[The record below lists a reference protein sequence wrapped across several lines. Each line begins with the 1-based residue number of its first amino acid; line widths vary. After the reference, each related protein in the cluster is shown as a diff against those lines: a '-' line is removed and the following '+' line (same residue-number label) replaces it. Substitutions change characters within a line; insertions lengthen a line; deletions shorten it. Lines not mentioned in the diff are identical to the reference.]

1 MKQMYNFEELV
12 GEVERLHTLKRDITH
27 PTKDVILYSD
37 STYPSGLD
45 VAMTEDG
52 ADGET
57 CNFYGKLSERALKQM
72 CETYDVPF
80 SYVKTMRNRNEDDL
94 VAKNLN
100 TWLQKPDLLRS
111 NRRLFRCYR
120 QEGENPAVVRSIH
133 SDRYKIFDNI
143 DLLEALRPTLKEVS
157 DDLGGWQVKS
167 SGLTDQKFYLKIVFP
182 KFEADID
189 PAVGDIVQSGLVI
202 SNSEVGQGAISV
214 TRLLFRLA
222 CLNGM
227 VLPDGKARSTH
238 LGKSQVAGES
248 NYQDDTRK
256 IMNQALVLQLR
267 DHIKS
272 AADGRKFYDSV
283 AQMRMLSD
291 SIPAA
296 EPEKA
301 LENLSD
307 KFSLSEEE
315 TKHARRSLL
324 GNGNFNAW
332 GMVNSITNIANKT
345 GDYDRASEIEVIGG
359 KVAHHLS
366 NEKNW
371 RELAMA
377 A

>member
-238 LGKSQVAGES
+238 LGKSQVAGEI
-248 NYQDDTRK
+248 NYQDDT
-256 IMNQALVLQLR
+256 
-267 DHIKS
+267 KS